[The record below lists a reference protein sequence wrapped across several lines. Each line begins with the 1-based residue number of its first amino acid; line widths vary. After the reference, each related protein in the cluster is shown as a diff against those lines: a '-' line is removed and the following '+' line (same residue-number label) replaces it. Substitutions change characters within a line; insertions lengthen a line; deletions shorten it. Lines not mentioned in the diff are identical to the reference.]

1 VRKAGTGQARI
12 TIGQHDSSGKFGS
25 KLHAQVARPDV
36 IGAWNGL
43 VSLTTRHDYA
53 ISRGVAMAAQA
64 TPTQILTR
72 KTMRRDRMMVR
83 RSSL

>member
-1 VRKAGTGQARI
+1 
-12 TIGQHDSSGKFGS
+12 
-25 KLHAQVARPDV
+25 V

-64 TPTQILTR
+64 TPTQILAR
-72 KTMRRDRMMVR
+72 KTKRRDRMMVR